1 MWPLP
6 TRATRLAGALLSRVR
21 KTIVAGSLVAQ
32 LLKGP
37 QRKNWK
43 FGWVSRWHQASRDES
58 QQGKLTVWRTEAWAG
73 ILEDSCTEGEGK
85 GRRGRKGEEKPV
97 NRTALTRERGRGNQE
112 REPSKLGEDIPNQSQ
127 RLF

>member
-85 GRRGRKGEEKPV
+85 GRRGRKGGGKTSKQDCVDQGEGSGKPGKGTFQA
-97 NRTALTRERGRGNQE
+97 RRRH
-112 REPSKLGEDIPNQSQ
+112 S
-127 RLF
+127 